1 MQGYTKKGMK
11 IACTQPRRVA
21 AMSVA
26 ARVARE
32 MGVKLGNEVRPV
44 GTEGCGEPLGSG
56 IQPLLP
62 TGSPCPPP
70 VQVLALSPWPS
81 LPGVPAQLSMTPGPL
96 DRSAT
101 ASASRTAHQSE
112 PSCAT

>member
-1 MQGYTKKGMK
+1 MK

-44 GTEGCGEPLGSG
+44 ATEGCGEPFRSG
-56 IQPLLP
+56 IQPL
-62 TGSPCPPP
+62 P
-70 VQVLALSPWPS
+70 VQVLALVPWPS
-81 LPGVPAQLSMTPGPL
+81 LPGAPAQLSITPGPL
-96 DRSAT
+96 NRSAT
-101 ASASRTAHQSE
+101 ASASRTARQSE